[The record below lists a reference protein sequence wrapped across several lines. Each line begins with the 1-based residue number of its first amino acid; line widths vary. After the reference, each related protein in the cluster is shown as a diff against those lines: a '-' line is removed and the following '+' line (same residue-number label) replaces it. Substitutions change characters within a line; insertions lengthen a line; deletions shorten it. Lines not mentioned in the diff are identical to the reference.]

1 MRGWRTPRR
10 TSAPWSPME
19 SNNKEPQMSRM
30 EQGALGPE
38 GKWAADV
45 QSKTPPPQKESA
57 YGVQINVGLPCFR
70 KEGLEGVRTREPAAP
85 EGRTNLVP
93 PVHLFGWEGSQCN
106 LNGRASMVNNMEDH
120 TAIQKGRAPTA
131 PKRKAHTAIRSG
143 ELPHG
148 LKERAP
154 YMNQRRSHSAIK
166 TGEPTLRLERESL
179 DGIWMGEPT
188 RRFEWESP
196 LQE

>member
-1 MRGWRTPRR
+1 MDGAGCPWSWGETGHWRPKRTP
-10 TSAPWSPME
+10 
-19 SNNKEPQMSRM
+19 
-30 EQGALGPE
+30 
-38 GKWAADV
+38 
-45 QSKTPPPQKESA
+45 PPPQKEA
-57 YGVQINVGLPCFR
+57 AHGVQINVGLPCFR
-70 KEGLEGVRTREPAAP
+70 NEGLEGVRTWGPAAP

-93 PVHLFGWEGSQCN
+93 PVHLFGWEGSHCN
-106 LNGRASMVNNMEDH
+106 PSGRASMVKNMEDH

-143 ELPHG
+143 ELPRG

-154 YMNQRRSHSAIK
+154 YVNQGRSHSAIK